1 MCAKCPV
8 DNEDMETVYG
18 MGVQKIQSY
27 GEHFTKIIIDFLE
40 EQSAA
45 DGADAETLQLT
56 TELTPEQIEETTGMT
71 VAASPARKK
80 KLPFYIAPGKLD
92 EVELTDTCM
101 ISELTNRINELCD
114 EEGQK
119 NRKKLTA
126 AFVNTLLIQKNIL
139 KKQQKAKKK

>member
-71 VAASPARKK
+71 VAASPARKRNCH
-80 KLPFYIAPGKLD
+80 F
-92 EVELTDTCM
+92 
-101 ISELTNRINELCD
+101 ISHREN
-114 EEGQK
+114 
-119 NRKKLTA
+119 
-126 AFVNTLLIQKNIL
+126 
-139 KKQQKAKKK
+139 